1 MKKVI
6 VFASLVL
13 SLTGCVTTSGAYR
26 ITAINTD
33 GVRVPVVMDVRGSHI
48 YAARNTIC
56 SANPGAVVSIADK
69 TTGKEL
75 SSESP
80 YRCK

>member
-1 MKKVI
+1 
-6 VFASLVL
+6 
-13 SLTGCVTTSGAYR
+13 
-26 ITAINTD
+26 
-33 GVRVPVVMDVRGSHI
+33 VMDVRGSHI
-48 YAARNTIC
+48 YAARNAIC